1 MTIAQYSLLVQAMR
15 AVFIA
20 LAALTV
26 LRASMSLLAQ
36 HRERKKLLR
45 RLPDAGM
52 VGEMRDIES
61 DISYP
66 LPREGVLGG
75 SAGCDIRLKGLR
87 RRHVTFSFV
96 DGKGVLITP
105 CHRRTAAWLDGV
117 EIRKGAYAL
126 HGALLRVGGYTLRIR
141 LFAGLDVP
149 EASQYQD
156 HWRPAYEEEYYPP
169 EGLAAFGPGGAVPPA
184 FPDYPDDDMPPAFS
198 DRVPMK
204 PQDPPAVCPQ
214 EQYMPDQPVQQFP
227 PEQNG
232 LYPTDPREPSPAV
245 PELQD
250 PAPVTGQ
257 ERHRRSDRRRRK

>member
-1 MTIAQYSLLVQAMR
+1 MTVAQYSLLVQAMR
-15 AVFIA
+15 AVFIV

-26 LRASMSLLAQ
+26 LRASLSLLAQ
-36 HRERKKLLR
+36 HRERRKLLR

-87 RRHVTFSFV
+87 RRQVTFSFV
-96 DGKGVLITP
+96 DGKGVLIRP
-105 CHRRTAAWLDGV
+105 CRRRTAAWLDGV

-126 HGALLRVGGYTLRIR
+126 PGALLRVGGYTLRIR

-156 HWRPAYEEEYYPP
+156 HWRPAYEEEFYPP
-169 EGLAAFGPGGAVPPA
+169 DGLAAFGPGGGVPPA
-184 FPDYPDDDMPPAFS
+184 FPDYPDDGMPPAFPDPVPVTPQDAQQACPPDQYMQ
-198 DRVPMK
+198 DRFTQVSPEQNAPYPGD
-204 PQDPPAVCPQ
+204 PQDPSLP
-214 EQYMPDQPVQQFP
+214 
-227 PEQNG
+227 
-232 LYPTDPREPSPAV
+232 V
-245 PELQD
+245 PETEG
-250 PAPVTGQ
+250 PAPAGRQ
-257 ERHRRSDRRRRK
+257 ERHRRSDRRRKK